1 MTCCDYGK
9 RLAQE
14 TEGRHLPRQLARSSQ
29 RTRVILVQVSPECC
43 VDLHDETIG
52 RPISVVKWT
61 GD

>member
-1 MTCCDYGK
+1 MTCRDYGK
-9 RLAQE
+9 RLAQD
-14 TEGRHLPRQLARSSQ
+14 TEGRRLSRRLVRSGQ